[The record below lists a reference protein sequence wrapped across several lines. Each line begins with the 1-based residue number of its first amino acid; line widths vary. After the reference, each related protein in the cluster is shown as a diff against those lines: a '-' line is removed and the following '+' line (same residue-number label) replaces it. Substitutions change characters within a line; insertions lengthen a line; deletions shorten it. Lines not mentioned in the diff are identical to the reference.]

1 VIDSTTEDVHGWHC
15 GNFVPQVLGSVEL
28 WLGGSNVRKARMSD
42 GRSAY
47 MPGVLLFADC
57 THPLQNA
64 VVDLDRV
71 KGWRPNATP
80 HTAAIPSGSYQ
91 ISSITP

>member
-1 VIDSTTEDVHGWHC
+1 MIDSTTEDVHGWHC

-47 MPGVLLFADC
+47 MPRVLLFADC

-80 HTAAIPSGSYQ
+80 HTA
-91 ISSITP
+91 